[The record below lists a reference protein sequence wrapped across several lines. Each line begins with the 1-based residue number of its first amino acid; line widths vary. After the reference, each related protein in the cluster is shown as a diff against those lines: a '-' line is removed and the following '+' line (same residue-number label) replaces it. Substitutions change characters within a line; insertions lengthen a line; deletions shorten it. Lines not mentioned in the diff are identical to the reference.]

1 MTKQLTTC
9 KSGATD
15 GVLQCFYIPVSASSS
30 YPPIHFHCLHV
41 AGWLQL
47 TVLTETLL
55 IGNWDCCA
63 HYSISFTHFVR
74 LYATWRKLLSL
85 YFKGREITLLKSFI
99 KFPCKQTSQA
109 SFLHM
114 HIRWGFCV
122 CVCDCAWRKEGRCTY
137 RYHCGIT
144 SATKE
149 KRMWQFLPQLSWLSE
164 FLL

>member
-1 MTKQLTTC
+1 MEYYSAFTFLFLHQAVILPFTSIVC
-9 KSGATD
+9 M
-15 GVLQCFYIPVSASSS
+15 LQADFS
-30 YPPIHFHCLHV
+30 
-41 AGWLQL
+41 WL
-47 TVLTETLL
+47 LTETLL

-99 KFPCKQTSQA
+99 KFPCKRTSQA